1 MPWLPK
7 LVHNPTNH
15 CLAHKIWTTPL
26 TGHKDAESRYKC
38 TVWYQLHFTLLGLG
52 FIEYSRHKLSFFL
65 RGTKM
70 DLIGFDSIAMRLKR
84 HQQMVSISDFRFQH
98 SCTSLL
104 HRLPLSRIP
113 FADDGIPNESDGISG
128 ESEPHSDQISRRT
141 VTDEVASSIWPIH
154 CHQLDQLLLH
164 CSLPF
169 F

>member
-1 MPWLPK
+1 MLRVVINVLSDINCISPYWVWLQRIFK
-7 LVHNPTNH
+7 TQN
-15 CLAHKIWTTPL
+15 I
-26 TGHKDAESRYKC
+26 
-38 TVWYQLHFTLLGLG
+38 
-52 FIEYSRHKLSFFL
+52 IFL

-70 DLIGFDSIAMRLKR
+70 DLIGFDSIALRLKR
-84 HQQMVSISDFRFQH
+84 HQQMVSISDVRFQH
-98 SCTSLL
+98 SFTSLL

-128 ESEPHSDQISRRT
+128 ESEPHSNQISRRT

-164 CSLPF
+164 GSLPF